1 MILIKDVLNTLME
14 PVSRLEHTVDGLES
28 GDPESEVSG
37 MITTFMATQ
46 DVIEQAIRA
55 GANLIIAHE
64 GTFYSHQD
72 KKGLEREDSV
82 YQEKQKLIEQSGIAI
97 YRFHDYLH
105 RYEPDGIMTG
115 LIKEL
120 EWELLVT
127 ENQPTASILTIPT
140 MTVNDIAEHVKQ
152 RLGISYVRV
161 IGERSMPCSRI
172 GLLAGYR
179 GGGVTSIPLFE
190 EQNVDMVL
198 YGEGPEWETPE
209 YVRDAVHQGRK
220 KALMVLGHAQ
230 SEEPGMKHVANTLQA
245 HFPSIPVQFI
255 SGKHGFHII

>member
-1 MILIKDVLNTLME
+1 MMILIKDVLNTLME
-14 PVSRLEHTVDGLES
+14 PVIRLEHTVDGLES
-28 GDPESEVSG
+28 GDPESEVRG
-37 MITTFMATQ
+37 IVTTFMATQ

-72 KKGLEREDSV
+72 KKGLERKDPV
-82 YQEKQKLIEQSGIAI
+82 YQEKQKLIEQSGTAI

-120 EWELLVT
+120 EWELHVT

-152 RLGISYVRV
+152 RLGISYIRV

-179 GGGVTSIPLFE
+179 GGGSNVNSSLRRTKCGHDPL
-190 EQNVDMVL
+190 
-198 YGEGPEWETPE
+198 W
-209 YVRDAVHQGRK
+209 
-220 KALMVLGHAQ
+220 
-230 SEEPGMKHVANTLQA
+230 
-245 HFPSIPVQFI
+245 
-255 SGKHGFHII
+255 